1 MKPETKVAIAEWSVE
16 FVLFWAILG
25 VNWWLVKGNGWL
37 IWFLSSAEWST
48 IVLSMKVTGNR
59 KLFDIADREL
69 VRVSALAN
77 SLEEKV
83 QDLGSKLEEVKSGL
97 AEMERKRRTG
107 WS

>member
-1 MKPETKVAIAEWSVE
+1 MKPETKAAVGKWLVE
-16 FVLFWAILG
+16 FIAFLIILG
-25 VNWWLVKGNGWL
+25 LNWWLVEGNGWL

-48 IVLSMKVTGNR
+48 LILSVKVADNR
-59 KLFDIADREL
+59 NLFGIADREL

-83 QDLGSKLEEVKSGL
+83 QDLESKLEEVKSDL